1 MAMSKGGFLSK
12 RFWQIMATN
21 NNKSTEK
28 IVICVYP
35 ALFSI
40 VSTKSGPVTID
51 SLCVQSSGYELSG
64 YKGSMLALRANDY
77 VMNRCFKGFFISQD
91 WNVGQFFIL
100 RESWFQLIS
109 IRGFWYVL
117 DSCQWFSIIQVR
129 LHIQETVNWQW
140 CTKIYC
146 SYD

>member
-1 MAMSKGGFLSK
+1 MTTK
-12 RFWQIMATN
+12 

-28 IVICVYP
+28 IVICVYA

-77 VMNRCFKGFFISQD
+77 VMNRCFKGFLIPKIEMLVIFLFYEK
-91 WNVGQFFIL
+91 VGFNL
-100 RESWFQLIS
+100 RLEVF
-109 IRGFWYVL
+109 GM
-117 DSCQWFSIIQVR
+117 
-129 LHIQETVNWQW
+129 
-140 CTKIYC
+140 
-146 SYD
+146 